1 MTEMLDLDPAA
12 RTMADVIAG
21 IRDDQL
27 TARTPCRDAT
37 LGDLLDHVGGLC
49 VAFTAAATKELGE
62 TTARPP
68 APSAANLG
76 DDWRMRI
83 PAQVAAL
90 AQAWH
95 DPAAW
100 TGTTQAGGVELPGR
114 IAGLIALDEL
124 VIHGWDLAAA
134 AGLPYPCDDASVAAC
149 TAFAA
154 TVAPEQRA
162 EGGLFGPVVT
172 VPADAPALDRLVGMT
187 GRNPSWTPPRDAG

>member
-12 RTMADVIAG
+12 RTMTRVIAG

-37 LGDLLDHVGGLC
+37 LGDLLDHVGGLS
-49 VAFTAAATKELGE
+49 VAFTAAATKEFGE
-62 TTARPP
+62 ITARPP

-76 DDWRMRI
+76 DDWRTRI

-100 TGTTQAGGVELPGR
+100 TGTTQAAGLDLPGR
-114 IAGLIALDEL
+114 IAGLVALDEL

-134 AGLPYPCDDASVAAC
+134 AGLPYTCDDAAVAAC
-149 TAFAA
+149 TAFAS
-154 TVAPEQRA
+154 TVTPEQRA
-162 EGGLFGPVVT
+162 EGGLFGPVVE
-172 VPADAPALDRLVGMT
+172 VAEDASALDRLLGLT
-187 GRNPSWTPPRDAG
+187 GREPSWTPPRNG

>member
-37 LGDLLDHVGGLC
+37 LGDLLDHVCGLC

-76 DDWRMRI
+76 DDWRTRI

-154 TVAPEQRA
+154 TVTPEQRA

-172 VPADAPALDRLVGMT
+172 VPADAHALDRLVGMT